1 MIDRQVVTQQI
12 VAYLNGDTQLSQLV
26 AWAEDALVALT
37 ETDSDV
43 PYERDLIRI
52 LGYIGAGDSRNFPLT
67 WEVLNDFLHRLD
79 TRVKVTVSAA

>member
-37 ETDSDV
+37 ETD
-43 PYERDLIRI
+43 
-52 LGYIGAGDSRNFPLT
+52 FPLT